1 MIYDQLIIGCGV
13 AGLVE
18 LKRALEEKKS
28 VCVVAKNFGATQF
41 LNGELGFSGA
51 KEFCEFYGVPVVAPA
66 CFVGQDGQVGPFDC
80 AQGRQNGQRGV
91 VFKTQGLTFTE
102 KENIKKAAFVAIPAL
117 TDFPAAPVE
126 GNLKKTFPNVQKM
139 VWSEIELNQTSP
151 HAHLLQLFESGECVD
166 VFEKFLKKNK
176 GDVELI
182 ICPPILGIK
191 KFVAIHEQLEKNLG
205 VRIVEQLSTTPPVA
219 GLRFTEAIKKFFVE
233 NEINVVWGRV
243 NGFEV
248 EGDVV
253 RSVKVDCHAPQ
264 NGARNDRM
272 IFAKEFTLATGK
284 FIGGGIIFKDGVKE
298 VIFNLP
304 CVSPEGPVS
313 DKTPITNLITR
324 NPKQDQALWGVG
336 VVVDEQKRVID
347 PVSKKPIYENL
358 RAVGL
363 VCVKD
368 MSK

>member
-51 KEFCEFYGVPVVAPA
+51 KEFCEFYGVPAICGNSVCVVGA
-66 CFVGQDGQVGPFDC
+66 DGQ
-80 AQGRQNGQRGV
+80 ARQVRQSGG

-117 TDFPAAPVE
+117 TNFPAALVE
-126 GNLKKTFPNVQKM
+126 GNLKKTFPEVSRLI
-139 VWSEIELNQTSP
+139 WSEIELNQTSP
-151 HAHLLQLFESGECVD
+151 HAHLLQLFDSDECVAA
-166 VFEKFLKKNK
+166 FEKFLKKNK
-176 GDVELI
+176 GDAELI

-191 KFVAIHEQLEKNLG
+191 KFVAIHGRLEKNLG

-284 FIGGGIIFKDGVKE
+284 FVGGGIIFKDGVKE

-304 CVSPEGPVS
+304 CVSSEGPVS

-324 NPKQDQALWGVG
+324 NPKQDQALWGIG
-336 VVVDEQKRVID
+336 VLVDKQNRVID

-358 RAVGL
+358 RAVGH
-363 VCVKD
+363 VCVKG